1 MDYILQDSNLKT
13 FSIVYDNKDIESFL
27 KRINGVYKR
36 LNYIIQ
42 IDRKNNIKNEY
53 IIHTKNG
60 VITEYCLLY
69 HNNKKQI

>member
-53 IIHTKNG
+53 IIHTNNG
-60 VITEYCLLY
+60 FITEYCLLY